1 VPDSEPPDSTVDAS
15 FYVAFG
21 RRSQSDAEFLAAAT
35 GVINDLEAELR
46 RLQAEERGNW
56 RALEIGCGPGRLM
69 RPMSRHF
76 LEIHGVD
83 VASGLIQEAR
93 ENLRDL
99 PNARPH
105 EIRGTSLEDFAD
117 CSFDFVYSFG
127 LFPHIPGKAL
137 VMAFLREIHRVL
149 RAGGLA
155 RLQFSGSAGSQS
167 FDHQFDQWTGGHFTS
182 HELLEFAEAHDF
194 QVLALDGVST
204 QSMWTT
210 WRKQPAGWSAG
221 LEAKMSAARDTLP
234 VTIHKITN
242 ASSFEPV
249 APCRGRFAAISI
261 RAGNL
266 PPDAGL
272 NHLRATIG
280 SSLGTITSVG
290 APDRDGWQR
299 IRVDLPELEATG
311 LLPVQLFWLD
321 RPLSQPATLRVIPPG
336 PPIPRIVTAPRRIEN
351 RIVKLTLEEV
361 ARPSDIEIWMGEQ
374 PVEDLERICIDPRPQ
389 RYQVNF
395 RLPEQI
401 GPGLHHVNLNI
412 GRRKLPPFAIEVVV

>member
-1 VPDSEPPDSTVDAS
+1 VSDAERSDPNIDAS
-15 FYVAFG
+15 YYVAFG

-35 GVINDLEAELR
+35 GVINDLEVELR
-46 RLQAEERGNW
+46 RLKAEERGNW

-83 VASGLIQEAR
+83 VSGELIREAR
-93 ENLRDL
+93 ENLQDL
-99 PNARPH
+99 PNARSH

-117 CSFDFVYSFG
+117 QSFDFVYSFD
-127 LFPHIPGKAL
+127 LFPHIPSQEL
-137 VMAFLREIHRVL
+137 VLSFLREIHRVM
-149 RAGGLA
+149 RPGGLA
-155 RLQFSGSAGSQS
+155 RLHFNGSPGSQ
-167 FDHQFDQWTGGHFTS
+167 DFDQWTGAHFTS
-182 HELLEFAEAHDF
+182 HELLEFAHGHDF
-194 QVLALDGVST
+194 QVLTLEGVST

-221 LEAKMSAARDTLP
+221 LEEKIAALGDTLP
-234 VTIHKITN
+234 VAIHKITN

-266 PPDAGL
+266 PPDADL

-280 SSLGTITSVG
+280 SSIGTITSVG
-290 APDRDGWQR
+290 APDREGWQR

-321 RPLSQPATLRVIPPG
+321 RPLSEPATLRVIPPG
-336 PPIPRIVTAPRRIEN
+336 PPIPRIVSAPRRIEN
-351 RIVKLTLEEV
+351 RIVQLTLEEIS
-361 ARPSDIEIWMGEQ
+361 RPFDIEIWVGGQ
-374 PVEDLERICIDPRPQ
+374 PVEDLEKICTDPRPQ
-389 RYQVNF
+389 RYRVNF

-401 GPGLHHVNLNI
+401 GPGLHHLKLNI
-412 GRRKLPPFAIEVVV
+412 GRRQLPPVPIEVMA

>member
-1 VPDSEPPDSTVDAS
+1 VPDSELPDSNIDS
-15 FYVAFG
+15 SYYVAFG

-46 RLQAEERGNW
+46 RLKAEERGSA
-56 RALEIGCGPGRLM
+56 RALEIGCGSGRLM
-69 RPMSRHF
+69 RPMSRRF

-83 VASGLIQEAR
+83 VSSELIQEAR
-93 ENLRDL
+93 EGLRDL
-99 PNARPH
+99 PNARPQQ
-105 EIRGTSLEDFAD
+105 IRGTSLEDFAD
-117 CSFDFVYSFG
+117 QSFDFVYSFD
-127 LFPHIPGKAL
+127 LFPHIPSQQL
-137 VMAFLREIHRVL
+137 VIAFLREIHRVL
-149 RAGGLA
+149 RPGGLA
-155 RLQFSGSAGSQS
+155 RLQFNGSAGSQA
-167 FDHQFDQWTGGHFTS
+167 FDQWTGARFTL
-182 HELLEFAEAHDF
+182 HELMDFAQTHDF

-204 QSMWTT
+204 PSMWTT
-210 WRKQPAGWSAG
+210 WRKQPAGWSAA
-221 LEAKMSAARDTLP
+221 LEKEVASWGETLP

-280 SSLGTITSVG
+280 SSLGTITSIS

-311 LLPVQLFWLD
+311 LLPVQLLWLD
-321 RPLSQPATLRVIPPG
+321 RPLSPPATLRVIPPG
-336 PPIPRIVTAPRRIEN
+336 PPIPRVATTPRRIEN
-351 RIVKLTLEEV
+351 RIVRLTLEEI
-361 ARPSDIEIWMGEQ
+361 ARPWEIEIWVEGQ
-374 PVEDLERICIDPRPQ
+374 PVEDLEKTCTDPRPQ

-395 RLPEQI
+395 RLPEQV
-401 GPGLHHVNLNI
+401 GPGLHHLKINI
-412 GRRKLPPFAIEVVV
+412 GHRKLPSVPIEVVV

>member
-1 VPDSEPPDSTVDAS
+1 VSDAERPDPNIDAS
-15 FYVAFG
+15 YYVAFG

-35 GVINDLEAELR
+35 GVINDLEVELR
-46 RLQAEERGNW
+46 RLKAEERGNW

-83 VASGLIQEAR
+83 VSGELIRQAR
-93 ENLRDL
+93 ENLQDL

-117 CSFDFVYSFG
+117 QSFDFVYSFD
-127 LFPHIPGKAL
+127 LFRHIPSQEL
-137 VMAFLREIHRVL
+137 VLSFLREIHRVM
-149 RAGGLA
+149 RPGGLV
-155 RLQFSGSAGSQS
+155 RLHFNGSPGSQ
-167 FDHQFDQWTGGHFTS
+167 DFDQWTGAHFTS
-182 HELLEFAEAHDF
+182 HELLEFAHRHDF
-194 QVLALDGVST
+194 QVLTLDGVST
-204 QSMWTT
+204 QAMWTT

-221 LEAKMSAARDTLP
+221 LEEKIAALGDTLP
-234 VTIHKITN
+234 VAIHKITN

-266 PPDAGL
+266 LPDADL

-280 SSLGTITSVG
+280 SSIGTITSVG
-290 APDRDGWQR
+290 APDREGWQR

-321 RPLSQPATLRVIPPG
+321 RPLSEPATLRVIPPG
-336 PPIPRIVTAPRRIEN
+336 PPIPRIISAPRRIEN
-351 RIVKLTLEEV
+351 RLVQLTLEEI
-361 ARPSDIEIWMGEQ
+361 ARPFDIEIWVGGQ
-374 PVEDLERICIDPRPQ
+374 PVEDLEKICTDPRPQ
-389 RYQVNF
+389 RYRVNF

-401 GPGLHHVNLNI
+401 GPGLHHLKLNI
-412 GRRKLPPFAIEVVV
+412 GRRKLPPVPIEVMA

>member
-1 VPDSEPPDSTVDAS
+1 VPDSELPDSNIDS
-15 FYVAFG
+15 SYYVAFG

-46 RLQAEERGNW
+46 RLKAEERGSA
-56 RALEIGCGPGRLM
+56 RALEIGCGSGRLM

-83 VASGLIQEAR
+83 VSSELIQEAR
-93 ENLRDL
+93 EGLRDL
-99 PNARPH
+99 PNARPQQ
-105 EIRGTSLEDFAD
+105 IRGTSLEDFAD
-117 CSFDFVYSFG
+117 QSFDFVYSFD
-127 LFPHIPGKAL
+127 LFPHIPSQQL
-137 VMAFLREIHRVL
+137 VIAFLREIHRVL
-149 RAGGLA
+149 RPGGLA
-155 RLQFSGSAGSQS
+155 RLQFNGSAGSQA
-167 FDHQFDQWTGGHFTS
+167 FDQWTGARFTL
-182 HELLEFAEAHDF
+182 HELMDFAQTHDF

-204 QSMWTT
+204 PSMWTT
-210 WRKQPAGWSAG
+210 WRKQPAGWSAA
-221 LEAKMSAARDTLP
+221 LEKEVASWGETLP

-280 SSLGTITSVG
+280 SSLGTITSIS

-311 LLPVQLFWLD
+311 LLPVQLLWLD
-321 RPLSQPATLRVIPPG
+321 RPLSPPATLRVIPPG
-336 PPIPRIVTAPRRIEN
+336 PPIPRVATTPRRIEN
-351 RIVKLTLEEV
+351 RIVRLTLEEI
-361 ARPSDIEIWMGEQ
+361 ARPWEIEIWVEGQ
-374 PVEDLERICIDPRPQ
+374 PVEDLEKTCTDPRPQ

-395 RLPEQI
+395 RLPEQV
-401 GPGLHHVNLNI
+401 GPGLHHLKINI
-412 GRRKLPPFAIEVVV
+412 GHRKLPSVPIEVVV

>member
-1 VPDSEPPDSTVDAS
+1 MRPVPDSELPDSNIDS
-15 FYVAFG
+15 SYYVAFG

-46 RLQAEERGNW
+46 RLKTEERGSG
-56 RALEIGCGPGRLM
+56 RALEIGCGSGRLM

-83 VASGLIQEAR
+83 VSSELIQEAR
-93 ENLRDL
+93 ESLRDL
-99 PNARPH
+99 PNARPQQ
-105 EIRGTSLEDFAD
+105 IRGTSLEDFAD
-117 CSFDFVYSFG
+117 QSFDFVYSFD
-127 LFPHIPGKAL
+127 LFPHIPSQQL
-137 VMAFLREIHRVL
+137 VIAFLREIHRVL
-149 RAGGLA
+149 RPGGLA
-155 RLQFSGSAGSQS
+155 RLQFNGSAGSQA
-167 FDHQFDQWTGGHFTS
+167 FDQWTGARFTL
-182 HELLEFAEAHDF
+182 HELMDFAQAHDF

-204 QSMWTT
+204 PSMWTT
-210 WRKQPAGWSAG
+210 WRKQPAGWFAG
-221 LEAKMSAARDTLP
+221 LEKEVASWGDTLP

-280 SSLGTITSVG
+280 SSLGTITSIS

-311 LLPVQLFWLD
+311 LLPVQLLVAGSSPFPARD
-321 RPLSQPATLRVIPPG
+321 PARDSARASHSARCHGSAAHRESHRPLDTG
-336 PPIPRIVTAPRRIEN
+336 GN
-351 RIVKLTLEEV
+351 RASLG
-361 ARPSDIEIWMGEQ
+361 D
-374 PVEDLERICIDPRPQ
+374 
-389 RYQVNF
+389 
-395 RLPEQI
+395 
-401 GPGLHHVNLNI
+401 
-412 GRRKLPPFAIEVVV
+412 

>member
-1 VPDSEPPDSTVDAS
+1 MPDSEYPDSAVDS
-15 FYVAFG
+15 SYYVAFG
-21 RRSQSDAEFLAAAT
+21 RRSQSDAEFLSAAT

-46 RLQAEERGNW
+46 RLKAEERSRA
-56 RALEIGCGPGRLM
+56 RALEIGCGSGRLM

-83 VASGLIQEAR
+83 VSAEFIQEAR
-93 ENLRDL
+93 ESLRDL
-99 PNARPH
+99 SNARPQQ
-105 EIRGTSLEDFAD
+105 IRGTSLEDFVD
-117 CSFDFVYSFG
+117 QSFDFVYSFD
-127 LFPHIPGKAL
+127 LFPHIPNQQL
-137 VMAFLREIHRVL
+137 VIAFLREIQRVL
-149 RAGGLA
+149 RPGGLA
-155 RLQFSGSAGSQS
+155 RLQFNGAAGSQP
-167 FDHQFDQWTGGHFTS
+167 FDQWTGARFTQ
-182 HELLEFAEAHDF
+182 HELMDFAHEHDF

-204 QSMWTT
+204 PSMWTT

-221 LEAKMSAARDTLP
+221 LEEKAAAWGDTLP

-261 RAGNL
+261 RVENL

-280 SSLGTITSVG
+280 SSLGTITSIS

-311 LLPVQLFWLD
+311 LLPVQLLWLD
-321 RPLSQPATLRVIPPG
+321 RPISPPATLRVIPPG
-336 PPIPRIVTAPRRIEN
+336 PPIPRIAMAPRRIEN
-351 RIVKLTLEEV
+351 RIVRLTLEEI
-361 ARPSDIEIWMGEQ
+361 ARPWEIEIWVEGQ
-374 PVEDLERICIDPRPQ
+374 PVEDLEKTCSDPRPQ

-395 RLPEQI
+395 RLPERV
-401 GPGLHHVNLNI
+401 GPGLHHLKINI
-412 GRRKLPPFAIEVVV
+412 GRRKLPAVPIEVVS